1 MRRIFRSRSK
11 SISAPNR
18 TSTTSEIIP
27 EVDEF
32 GRTDIKVTCPAP
44 SVRPR
49 QRRTSFFF
57 NRSKTPPRPKVDLEG
72 VDVQALKLPA
82 MNREP
87 FEVIQQEESSPAG
100 RSSESTSATQSSPG
114 TTPPVKESKLTEPRG
129 GMPTFASMSSNTDK
143 SLTLQAIESAS
154 SPYGTRRSSLNLQ
167 PGNGVESGQGSPEDP
182 RLLTPTPA
190 RRGFDQDTEVDE
202 GTGLAYSTSTP
213 SNKGTP
219 TSVPQASVPKIWQES
234 RNLRSIDDEE
244 SEATPSSA
252 HPSRQATSSAT
263 SGSISSFQTAR
274 STPRPKSPKL
284 PKSPLS
290 DLIFNLERRLSSR
303 EDDSLSSN
311 EVAIPAIVAGPNTP
325 PASSNNYIPPFR
337 TVRRL
342 EDNNESLPSSS
353 SSYTAD
359 RWSHEPTITHHQ
371 PDLTLTPLAR
381 GNVTRGDV
389 SVSEIETNLAAVEA
403 ALQDHSIDGSFDPN
417 NLRRKMLTTR
427 HASVMGSEGVT
438 LEDLNQFE
446 MLTDSPGFRV
456 RLPPNQEVVIAN
468 AIKQVRRALS
478 SSQLPQI
485 PNEDESVSN
494 PSFDDLQTQPQLSGI
509 ESTPMRA
516 ARVRQ
521 ESMQDVE
528 EAYARMVDIVGTAAG
543 IDLNALSPMPKVSA
557 SPARKANYYD
567 QIPTSLST
575 GSGNLSYP
583 SPSSRFSHGRTQS
596 ALPVS
601 SSIHSHS
608 SVASRAAR
616 QQLLRQSDILA
627 RLNQKPRETDEAVLR
642 GRASNM
648 SLGSR
653 RAMSESPPRQQSINQ
668 AQLQQRAKAKRV
680 SIEQPAGSSAHGSGA
695 GTALG
700 TSPSATIK
708 TQGTPRSIEMD
719 HHGPLSHS
727 QQIHEWNRSRYSSS
741 TSSVRPMHSMTQDKQ
756 IDPSSPFSAT
766 DARIMEDQKSRN
778 RAMFGAGS
786 KYQANTYLLSSPTNG
801 AMRGSLNREW
811 PRLNEDMHR
820 GLSGASDYNNSILGS
835 TLNSNRGFNRGNGEL
850 DRPGGLYSSTTLAL
864 QKRHALERDSLLD
877 MLERSRNEAVVLRAR
892 KEELEADLHQEVTR
906 VLELQRE
913 ITRQREIEQVMR
925 QSEQTM
931 QERISTLEEEL
942 KHEHEDRN
950 RIAELLERVQQAVD
964 NATRVDADQDSW
976 TSVYP
981 SAFRDNDDYSIEG
994 IESRIEQHSP
1004 SIRSHPSAHGLAV
1017 DDNELSWSL
1026 DNEEPLE
1033 EGRLHSTSPHTPSH
1047 GSRTPERLTDEIAP
1061 LEERIPPRPLTS
1073 KRLSH
1078 PAIASRLPVPTSSSR
1093 IASPPLQ
1100 SSQMSKS
1107 ISTSSTVIPTSSIAS
1122 QDSITKRIIP
1132 TTPIANRGGLA
1143 DRFAG
1148 SMIGKPRQSTAASSS
1163 PRSVR
1168 NLSTSSSST
1177 GYESLRLGLSPTLH
1191 SSPTARKASTASRLT
1206 NTTGGDT
1213 SYTARSPEPVD
1224 VTTLDDDSSSFS

>member
-18 TSTTSEIIP
+18 YSTTSEIIP

-32 GRTDIKVTCPAP
+32 GRTDVKVTSPAP
-44 SVRPR
+44 SARSR
-49 QRRTSFFF
+49 ERRTSFFF

-72 VDVQALKLPA
+72 VDVQALRLPGTS
-82 MNREP
+82 REP
-87 FEVIQQEESSPAG
+87 FVVIRQEENSSKRSSDSTNGTSSSPAT
-100 RSSESTSATQSSPG
+100 TS
-114 TTPPVKESKLTEPRG
+114 PVKETKMTDSRG
-129 GMPTFASMSSNTDK
+129 EIPTFASMRSNTDR

-167 PGNGVESGQGSPEDP
+167 SRNGGEIGQGSQEDS

-190 RRGFDQDTEVDE
+190 RRGHDQEEDADE
-202 GTGLAYSTSTP
+202 GTGLAYSTSP
-213 SNKGTP
+213 SSNKGTP
-219 TSVPQASVPKIWQES
+219 TSAPRASVPKIWQDS
-234 RNLRSIDDEE
+234 SNVNSMDDEE
-244 SEATPSSA
+244 DDDVIPPRSA

-263 SGSISSFQTAR
+263 SGSIASFRTAR
-274 STPRPKSPKL
+274 STPRPKSPKI

-290 DLIFNLERRLSSR
+290 DLIFNLER
-303 EDDSLSSN
+303 SLSSSRN
-311 EVAIPAIVAGPNTP
+311 DNLSGNDSTFSAIAAGSDTP

-337 TVRRL
+337 TIRRL
-342 EDNNESLPSSS
+342 EDDNESLPSSS
-353 SSYTAD
+353 SSYTVD
-359 RWSHEPTITHHQ
+359 RWSHEPTIPTRHHQ
-371 PDLTLTPLAR
+371 PDLISTPVAKR
-381 GNVTRGDV
+381 NIAGDV
-389 SVSEIETNLAAVEA
+389 SVSEIETNVAAVEA

-427 HASVMGSEGVT
+427 HASVMESEGVT

-446 MLTDSPGFRV
+446 MLTESPGTRI
-456 RLPPNQEVVIAN
+456 RLPPNQEDAIAH

-478 SSQLPQI
+478 SSHLPQI
-485 PNEDESVSN
+485 PNEDESISN
-494 PSFDDLQTQPQLSGI
+494 PSFDDLQVQPQRSGI

-528 EAYARMVDIVGTAAG
+528 EAYARMVDLVGTAAG
-543 IDLNALSPMPKVSA
+543 IDLNALSPMPKVGA
-557 SPARKANYYD
+557 SPAKRINYFD
-567 QIPTSLST
+567 QPSISSSS
-575 GSGNLSYP
+575 GAGNLSY
-583 SPSSRFSHGRTQS
+583 SLSNSKSNHGRTQS
-596 ALPVS
+596 ALPIP

-608 SVASRAAR
+608 SAASRAAR
-616 QQLLRQSDILA
+616 QQLLRESDILA
-627 RLNQKPRETDEAVLR
+627 RLNQKPRETDEPILR

-653 RAMSESPPRQQSINQ
+653 RAMSESPPRQSTTQ
-668 AQLQQRAKAKRV
+668 AQAQQQQQRIKAKRV

-719 HHGPLSHS
+719 HHGISSHS
-727 QQIHEWNRSRYSSS
+727 QQIYEWNRSRYSSS
-741 TSSVRPMHSMTQDKQ
+741 SPNSVRPMLSMTQDKQ
-756 IDPSSPFSAT
+756 LDPSSPRIAT
-766 DARIMEDQKSRN
+766 EDQRKQN
-778 RAMFGAGS
+778 RAILGGGAQ
-786 KYQANTYLLSSPTNG
+786 YQAHDHLASSPTHG
-801 AMRGSLNREW
+801 AMRQTLIREW
-811 PRLNEDMHR
+811 PRLDEDMHR
-820 GLSGASDYNNSILGS
+820 GLSGTSDYNNSTLGS
-835 TLNSNRGFNRGNGEL
+835 TLNSNRGLNRGNGDV
-850 DRPGGLYSSTTLAL
+850 DRSVALHSSTTLAL

-877 MLERSRNEAVVLRAR
+877 MLERSRNEAVVLRIR

-913 ITRQREIEQVMR
+913 ITRQREVEQVMR
-925 QSEQTM
+925 QNEEAM
-931 QERISTLEEEL
+931 QEKIEKLEEEL

-964 NATRVDADQDSW
+964 NATKVDADREGW
-976 TSVYP
+976 TSVHP
-981 SAFRDNDDYSIEG
+981 SAFQDHDDSSIEG
-994 IESRIEQHSP
+994 IESRIEPHSP
-1004 SIRSHPSAHGLAV
+1004 SLRSHSSAPGLAV
-1017 DDNELSWSL
+1017 DEKEMSWSL
-1026 DNEEPLE
+1026 DNEEPLDE
-1033 EGRLHSTSPHTPSH
+1033 SRLHSTSSHDSTP
-1047 GSRTPERLTDEIAP
+1047 PERLMDVVEQVIAP
-1061 LEERIPPRPLTS
+1061 RSSQIPTKRTS
-1073 KRLSH
+1073 QIGIS
-1078 PAIASRLPVPTSSSR
+1078 SRLPVPTSSLSR

-1107 ISTSSTVIPTSSIAS
+1107 TSTSSTVIPSNSFAS
-1122 QDSITKRIIP
+1122 QDSISKRVPP

-1148 SMIGKPRQSTAASSS
+1148 SMIGKPRQSTTTTSSSS
-1163 PRSVR
+1163 PQSVR
-1168 NLSTSSSST
+1168 NLSTSSSSF
-1177 GYESLRLGLSPTLH
+1177 GSLRLGMSPASQ
-1191 SSPTARKASTASRLT
+1191 SSPTARKVSAASRFT